1 MRHYHFFH
9 ILFDKQVRFF
19 YINLKISRE
28 RRHSEM
34 KKIFGCFLILLTLV
48 MGSLDRVEAAYPERA
63 IEIIVPFGVGGGS
76 DTAARA
82 VGEGLKPLL
91 PVPLVIT
98 NMPGGAATKGML
110 HVGQQPADGY
120 TVLAV
125 TTSHLIDAVKPKTRA
140 HILRDFDPIMR
151 IQWDTT
157 TVMISGD
164 SKFKS
169 LQDLID
175 YGKKKPRFL
184 KFAGTSPGAWAE
196 IQTVAFFKKVGVEVT
211 FVPFESGAETKAAIL
226 GGHIHGACEELAE
239 TLPLIKAGKLRPL
252 VVIMEKRH
260 PALPDV
266 PCTAELGIDYTHGLM
281 RAWAVRKGTPPDR
294 IKYLHDVI
302 KKALDTP
309 VYKKFVQDNHLYARP
324 GYLGPEETRK
334 YWDDEVKFFTE
345 VLKDLGY
352 VK

>member
-1 MRHYHFFH
+1 
-9 ILFDKQVRFF
+9 
-19 YINLKISRE
+19 
-28 RRHSEM
+28 M
-34 KKIFGCFLILLTLV
+34 KKVKWFFLWSIFISVFVI
-48 MGSLDRVEAAYPERA
+48 GSWSIASAEYPERA

-76 DTAARA
+76 DVAARA
-82 VGEGLKPLL
+82 VAEGLKSLL
-91 PVPLVIT
+91 KVPLVIT

-110 HVGQQPADGY
+110 HVAQQPADGY

-140 HILRDFDPIMR
+140 HIIRDFNPIMR

-157 TVMISGD
+157 AVFISGD
-164 SKFKS
+164 SKFKTIKN
-169 LQDLID
+169 LVE
-175 YGKKKPRFL
+175 YGKQNPRFL
-184 KFAGTSPGAWAE
+184 KFAGTSPGAWSE

-211 FVPFESGAETKAAIL
+211 FVPFESGAEIKAAII

-239 TLPLIKAGKLRPL
+239 TLSFVQAGKLRAL
-252 VVIMEKRH
+252 AVIMEKRH

-266 PCTAELGIDYTHGLM
+266 PCTSELGVDYTHGLM
-281 RAWAVRKGTPPDR
+281 RAWAVKKGTPPDR

-324 GYLGPEETRK
+324 GYLGPEETRR
-334 YWDDEVKFFTE
+334 YWEDEVKFFTD
-345 VLKDLGY
+345 VLKELGY

>member
-1 MRHYHFFH
+1 
-9 ILFDKQVRFF
+9 
-19 YINLKISRE
+19 
-28 RRHSEM
+28 M
-34 KKIFGCFLILLTLV
+34 KKVKWFFLWSIFISVFVI
-48 MGSLDRVEAAYPERA
+48 GSWSIASAEYPERA

-76 DTAARA
+76 DVAARA
-82 VGEGLKPLL
+82 VAEGLKSLL
-91 PVPLVIT
+91 KVPLVIT

-110 HVGQQPADGY
+110 HVAQQPADGY

-140 HILRDFDPIMR
+140 HIIRDFNPIMR

-157 TVMISGD
+157 AVFISGD
-164 SKFKS
+164 SKFKTIK
-169 LQDLID
+169 DLVD
-175 YGKKKPRFL
+175 YGKQNPRFL
-184 KFAGTSPGAWAE
+184 KFAGTSPGAWSE

-211 FVPFESGAETKAAIL
+211 FVPFESGAEIKAAII

-239 TLPLIKAGKLRPL
+239 TLSFVQAGKLRAL
-252 VVIMEKRH
+252 AVIMEKRH

-266 PCTAELGIDYTHGLM
+266 PCTSELGIDYTHGLM
-281 RAWAVRKGTPPDR
+281 RAWAVKKGTPPDR

-309 VYKKFVQDNHLYARP
+309 VYKKFVDDNHLYARP
-324 GYLGPEETRK
+324 GYMGPEETRK
-334 YWDDEVKFFTE
+334 YWEDEVKFFTE
-345 VLKDLGY
+345 VLKELGY

>member
-1 MRHYHFFH
+1 
-9 ILFDKQVRFF
+9 
-19 YINLKISRE
+19 
-28 RRHSEM
+28 M
-34 KKIFGCFLILLTLV
+34 KKVKWFFLWSIFISVFVI
-48 MGSLDRVEAAYPERA
+48 GSWSIASAAYPERA

-76 DTAARA
+76 DVAARA

-91 PVPLVIT
+91 KVPLVIT

-110 HVGQQPADGY
+110 HVAQQPADGY

-140 HILRDFDPIMR
+140 HILRDFDPVMR

-157 TVMISGD
+157 AVFISAD
-164 SKFKS
+164 SKFKTIK
-169 LQDLID
+169 DLID
-175 YGKKKPRFL
+175 YGKQNPRFL
-184 KFAGTSPGAWAE
+184 KFAGTSPGAWSE
-196 IQTVAFFKKVGVEVT
+196 IQTVAFFKKLDVDVT
-211 FVPFESGAETKAAIL
+211 FVPFESGAEIKAAII

-239 TLPLIKAGKLRPL
+239 TLSLVQAGKLRAL
-252 VVIMEKRH
+252 AVIMEKRH

-266 PCTAELGIDYTHGLM
+266 PCTSELGVDYTHGLM
-281 RAWAVRKGTPPDR
+281 RAWAVKKVTPPDR

-309 VYKKFVQDNHLYARP
+309 VYKKFVDDNHLYARP
-324 GYLGPEETRK
+324 GYLGPEETRR
-334 YWDDEVKFFTE
+334 YWEDEVKFFTG
-345 VLKDLGY
+345 VLKELGY